1 MVGVVIHFGIT
12 VSNMPDFGLPGKIYC
27 RWEIDSEFVWSRI
40 TNPNQYMPSG
50 MIRST
55 DLYGVRFRMSARNSE
70 VMVPQL
76 GAAFSG
82 IIELAV
88 LIVGLRIIAHMV
100 ALNCYGK
107 DSKRWKRAAFSHVEN
122 LTDLHEVK
130 ALKKSVLQMRR
141 DSSVILKNIPVQQ
154 SQKDANGSLNP
165 YLVEPEKGQE
175 GESGNKKMDMI

>member
-1 MVGVVIHFGIT
+1 MVGMVIHFGIT
-12 VSNMPDFGLPGKIYC
+12 VSNIPDFGLPGEIYC
-27 RWEIDSEFVWSRI
+27 RWEIDSELVWSRI
-40 TNPNQYMPSG
+40 TNPDQYLPSG
-50 MIRST
+50 MIQST
-55 DLYGVRFRMSARNSE
+55 DLYGVRFRTSARKSA
-70 VMVPQL
+70 VMMPNL
-76 GAAFSG
+76 SAAFSG
-82 IIELAV
+82 LIELIV
-88 LIVGLRIIAHMV
+88 LMVGLRIVAHV
-100 ALNCYGK
+100 LALNCYGK

>member
-1 MVGVVIHFGIT
+1 MVGLVIHFGIT

-40 TNPNQYMPSG
+40 TNPNQYIPSG

-70 VMVPQL
+70 GHDTRIERGIQQN
-76 GAAFSG
+76 G
-82 IIELAV
+82 IIELVV
-88 LIVGLRIIAHMV
+88 LIVGLRIIAHMI

-107 DSKRWKRAAFSHVEN
+107 DSQRWKRAAFNHVEN

-130 ALKKSVLQMRR
+130 ALKKIGLGDEKRLHCKCGKN
-141 DSSVILKNIPVQQ
+141 SSAVFSKNYQWQFKSI
-154 SQKDANGSLNP
+154 SYRA
-165 YLVEPEKGQE
+165 
-175 GESGNKKMDMI
+175 